1 MPELILIMIACAAAY
16 AWWNASRAA
25 SERATQVGRNA
36 CRNAGVILL
45 DESVH
50 ANGLRLRRN
59 EDGRLGVE
67 RSFRFDYS
75 YDGVE
80 RHTGRMVLRGEALVS
95 FIGPVGSTAQVSP
108 FVRD

>member
-1 MPELILIMIACAAAY
+1 MPELILIMIAGGAAF

-25 SERATQVGRNA
+25 SERATTVGRNA

-50 ANGLRLRRN
+50 ANGLRLRRG

-80 RHTGRMVLRGEALVS
+80 RHTGRMVLRGESLVS
-95 FIGPVGSTAQVSP
+95 FIGPVGSTAQISP
-108 FVRD
+108 FARD